1 MKVQAADV
9 GLTHLSELKLSDFRN
24 LWFECASKV
33 CLRFLS
39 YQTSPELTESLTL
52 LSQQLFQPMTMS
64 EQRRHQKWTSVLFSG
79 SRREA
84 ILLQGRILQTRSF
97 AEKWATDKFLVI
109 VSANSQSQQSRRFI
123 SHLQRNF
130 VIISYAMFR
139 QTSRTDLINSVYPV
153 EVSFCK
159 ETLRL
164 CVNPEAFMRP
174 WHQCFSPDDVFEGL
188 FWHNPKERLS

>member
-1 MKVQAADV
+1 MIRVCVQS
-9 GLTHLSELKLSDFRN
+9 LSVIS
-24 LWFECASKV
+24 
-33 CLRFLS
+33 FLS
-39 YQTSPELTESLTL
+39 NLTWTHSHWLCWANNCS
-52 LSQQLFQPMTMS
+52 SQWRCPS
-64 EQRRHQKWTSVLFSG
+64 RGDIGKQKKRTSVLFSN

-84 ILLQGRILQTRSF
+84 ISLQGRILQTRSF
-97 AEKWATDKFLVI
+97 AEKWVTDKFLII

-153 EVSFCK
+153 KVSFCK
-159 ETLRL
+159 ETLRP

-188 FWHNPKERLS
+188 FRHNPKERLS